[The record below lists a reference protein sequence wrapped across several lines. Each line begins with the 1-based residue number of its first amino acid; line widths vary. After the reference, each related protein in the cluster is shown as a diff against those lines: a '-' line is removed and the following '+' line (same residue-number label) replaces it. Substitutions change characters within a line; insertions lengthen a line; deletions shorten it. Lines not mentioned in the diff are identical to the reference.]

1 MNAPSADP
9 EPASADA
16 TRAPACAGLPPH
28 VVFARRAA
36 DAAPALL
43 ACARCPFTRQCE
55 EIVDPANTW
64 FDGVSAGRLWRNGRP
79 VDLSRGRG
87 RRRRAPEEREA
98 RQDLAGAAPRPAS
111 RPAA

>member
-1 MNAPSADP
+1 MTASPADQ
-9 EPASADA
+9 ESASADA

-43 ACARCPFTRQCE
+43 ACARCPFIRQCE

-87 RRRRAPEEREA
+87 RRRRAGEREA
-98 RQDLAGAAPRPAS
+98 REDLAAAASRPAPRPA
-111 RPAA
+111 A

>member
-1 MNAPSADP
+1 MTASPADQ
-9 EPASADA
+9 ESASADG

-87 RRRRAPEEREA
+87 RRRRAGEREA
-98 RQDLAGAAPRPAS
+98 REDLAAAAPRPAS